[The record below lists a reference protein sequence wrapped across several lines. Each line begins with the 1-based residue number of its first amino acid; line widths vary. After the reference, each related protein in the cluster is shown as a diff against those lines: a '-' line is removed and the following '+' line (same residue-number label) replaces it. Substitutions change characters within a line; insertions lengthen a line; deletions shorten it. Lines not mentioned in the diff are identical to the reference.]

1 MTALNFAITDEG
13 IFLATD
19 TLVSRGGRPLMFTA
33 KVLDLP
39 HLHGLITGTGST
51 VLFQRWSLTVLSEIL
66 AIEMH
71 GLDIDTPEW
80 LRKIWA
86 ELSEE
91 ERGDGPAY
99 IYHLYYDPD
108 IDEFGGFVYR
118 SSNDFESEPL
128 GHGIYPEPASDF
140 EPALYR
146 EFSITDF
153 PGNLVRACRGLRFAQ
168 DRLDLDKRQH
178 IGGQVI
184 AYMMRRHEAEGQPF
198 STLTTAQT
206 AYEFEDFGSTFGECE
221 DRTSEDSWDEGGEEP
236 TSTGERQ

>member
-19 TLVSRGGRPLMFTA
+19 TLVSRDGRPLMFTA
-33 KVLDLP
+33 KVLVLP
-39 HLHGLITGTGST
+39 HLHALITGTGSM

-66 AIEMH
+66 AIHMH
-71 GLDIDTPEW
+71 LLDIDTPKR

-86 ELSEE
+86 EMSDE

-99 IYHLYYDPD
+99 IYHLCYDPD
-108 IDEFGGFVYR
+108 IDHFGGFVYR

-128 GHGIYPEPASDF
+128 GHGIYREPALDF
-140 EPALYR
+140 EPASHR
-146 EFSITDF
+146 EFLIEDF
-153 PGNLVRACRGLRFAQ
+153 PGELVRACRRLRFAQ

-184 AYMMRRHEAEGQPF
+184 AYMMQRNETEGQSM
-198 STLTTAQT
+198 STLTKAQT
-206 AYEFEDFGSTFGECE
+206 AYVFEDFGSTYVECDE
-221 DRTSEDSWDEGGEEP
+221 RTLDDW
-236 TSTGERQ
+236 